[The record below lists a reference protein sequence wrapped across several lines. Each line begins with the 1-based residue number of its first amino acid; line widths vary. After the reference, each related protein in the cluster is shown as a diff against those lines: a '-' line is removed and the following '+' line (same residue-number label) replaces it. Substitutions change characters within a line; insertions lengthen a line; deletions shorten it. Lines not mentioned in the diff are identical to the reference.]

1 MDSPERIGPEQ
12 ILICHHRAC
21 FRQGSQRVMAA
32 FQALL
37 DRLEPQPD
45 PPNLAAELVASGCLG
60 RCGSGPMVLVLPQQQ
75 LYRRVDPTQV
85 SAIWAGSLAGADRIP
100 G

>member
-1 MDSPERIGPEQ
+1 
-12 ILICHHRAC
+12 
-21 FRQGSQRVMAA
+21 MAA

-37 DRLEPQPD
+37 DSLEPQPD
-45 PPNLAAELVASGCLG
+45 PPKLVAKVETELVASGCLG
-60 RCGSGPMVLVLPQQQ
+60 RCGSGPMVLVLPQQR

-85 SAIWAGSLAGADRIP
+85 AAIWAGSLPGADRIP